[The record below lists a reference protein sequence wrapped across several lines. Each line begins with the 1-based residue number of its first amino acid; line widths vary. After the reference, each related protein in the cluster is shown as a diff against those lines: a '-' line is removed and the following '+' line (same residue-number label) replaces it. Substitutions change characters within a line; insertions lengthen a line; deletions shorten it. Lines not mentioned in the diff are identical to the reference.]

1 MPGQTRPV
9 SDERDG
15 LLTFLAQTRYQ
26 LKLTGYGLTP
36 EQLRAAPSASE
47 LSVGGLIKHCAYTEA
62 GWIDQVAQ
70 RPPTY
75 RGEHEWDQHFGVAEG
90 ETYADIDTFYDDV
103 AAETDRVIAGIQ
115 DLGRPVPIDKSV
127 PWNPQEYDNWS
138 VRWVLFHLIQETA
151 RHSGHADIVRETVDG
166 ASAYPLMAAAEE
178 WTHIEF
184 IKPWTPVAG

>member
-15 LLTFLAQTRYQ
+15 LLAFLEQARYR

-47 LSVGGLIKHCAYTEA
+47 HSVGGLIKHTAYTES
-62 GWIDQVAQ
+62 GWIDTMLQ

-75 RGEHEWDQHFGVAEG
+75 PRRHAFDQRFDVEEG
-90 ETYADIDTFYDDV
+90 ETYEDIVKFYDEV
-103 AAETDRVIAGIQ
+103 AADTERVIAGVEL
-115 DLGRPVPIDKSV
+115 DRPVPIDHSV

-138 VRWVLFHLIQETA
+138 VRWVLLHLIEETA
-151 RHSGHADIVRETVDG
+151 QHNGHADIVRETVDG
-166 ASAYPLMAAAEE
+166 GTQYTLMAAAEGWPE
-178 WTHIEF
+178 TDF
-184 IKPWTPVAG
+184 VKPWKPSS